1 MFKIIIPCHGDQS
14 DNFEKLI
21 ESIDTQS
28 FKKYVQFYFAEDR
41 VSPDF
46 KKLLLSLGGNKNFIE
61 NKTKKR
67 LYALK
72 NICRVLDSFKED
84 DCIIGIIDGDDYL
97 WGNNCIENIKNQ
109 YDSGFGCVWTA
120 NEWEGTSGLNH
131 SGPLNDDSDVYS
143 HPWVSSHFKTFLLSD
158 YRSIPKKN
166 FKNLEKK
173 WFEAC
178 YDQALMLPIIHNVHK
193 RGGKTKYINK
203 VHYIYR
209 GNIKHESEFR
219 QKQLDYESFIRTR
232 GYLK

>member
-1 MFKIIIPCHGDQS
+1 MFKIIIPCHGEHS
-14 DNFEKLI
+14 HNFENLI
-21 ESIDTQS
+21 QSIDDQTV
-28 FKKYVQFYFAEDR
+28 KKNVEYYFAEDI
-41 VSPDF
+41 VSPNF
-46 KKLLLSLGGNKNFIE
+46 KKLLQSLNGNKHFIE

-72 NICRVLDSFKED
+72 NVCRILDSFKED

-97 WGNNCIENIKNQ
+97 WGNDCLKNIENE
-109 YDSGFGCVWTA
+109 YHSGFGCVWTA
-120 NEWEGTSGLNH
+120 NEWEGLGLNH
-131 SGPLNDDSDVYS
+131 SGPLNDDVDVYS

-158 YRSIPKKN
+158 YKQIPKKN

-178 YDQALMLPIIHNVHK
+178 YDQALMLPIIYNVHK
-193 RGGKTKYINK
+193 REGKTKYLNK

-209 GNIKHESEFR
+209 GNIRHESEFR